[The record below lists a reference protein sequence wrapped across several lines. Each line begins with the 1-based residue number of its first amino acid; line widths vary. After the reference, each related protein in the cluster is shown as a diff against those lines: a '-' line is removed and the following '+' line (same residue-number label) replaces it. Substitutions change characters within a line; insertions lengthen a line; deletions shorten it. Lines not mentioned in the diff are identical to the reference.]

1 MAESIQKYDGGN
13 SNILVIFSIAVIF
26 KVQQANSYF
35 NQLKKYKLHWD
46 LDIIELKQTSNYNM
60 AQIWLNVITPLC

>member
-1 MAESIQKYDGGN
+1 MTESIQEHDGGN

-46 LDIIELKQTSNYNM
+46 LDIIELKQTF
-60 AQIWLNVITPLC
+60 QL

>member
-1 MAESIQKYDGGN
+1 MAESIQEHDGGN

-26 KVQQANSYF
+26 KVQLANSYF

-46 LDIIELKQTSNYNM
+46 LDIIELKQTF
-60 AQIWLNVITPLC
+60 QL

>member
-35 NQLKKYKLHWD
+35 NQIKKYKLHWD
-46 LDIIELKQTSNYNM
+46 LDIIELKQTF
-60 AQIWLNVITPLC
+60 QL

>member
-46 LDIIELKQTSNYNM
+46 LDIIELKQTF
-60 AQIWLNVITPLC
+60 QL